1 MNAMIVKAKQ
11 TAMMRPTNTMR
22 PACCCSGGTFA
33 RRFSKA
39 LVLDV
44 SFAKSAAT
52 TSPRYDCNHEEQS
65 RIFSRWM
72 ADKGLHL

>member
-11 TAMMRPTNTMR
+11 TAIMRPTKTMR

-33 RRFSKA
+33 RRFSEA

-52 TSPRYDCNHEEQS
+52 TAPSHYRYKNC
-65 RIFSRWM
+65 
-72 ADKGLHL
+72 AAK